1 MNKSMNLSG
10 MTYNDLKAGYEAL
23 MVSINEQMEKCREY
37 QQAMDIKRA
46 NDVKEALRF
55 LMDTYGLTK
64 DEMKTY
70 LDGEDSITPIT
81 IKEVD
86 DQTEAVDI
94 SEVVEIAQAG
104 DEEPL
109 ALPESS
115 QEGEVETEVSINPE
129 PQEENKGE
137 SKTTSVFDHPA
148 LKAPYSPV
156 TAKKKSAT
164 PVDKTSVEKAI
175 EFAKTLPVAEG
186 IDINKPYFVTY
197 EFAVSKKGELTQDA
211 ETFGRNETVETIS
224 KIKSG
229 DKGSAKSLH
238 ATDVV
243 FTDDCSAYMWYNG
256 KYITVTIYH
265 IPVKGSTATEAEEP
279 LPTMDSLL
287 SDDPEYKAFY
297 HPITPVKKNTL
308 PTMDELLSGEP
319 INRILC
325 LGNEV
330 PDDKAY
336 KQHYRIT
343 HVDGIIPTETATG
356 QTIIYIPP
364 APSMAA

>member
-55 LMDTYGLTK
+55 LMDTYGLTQN
-64 DEMKTY
+64 EMKTY
-70 LDGEDSITPIT
+70 LDGEDSITPVT

-148 LKAPYSPV
+148 LKAPYSLV
-156 TAKKKSAT
+156 TANKKSAT

-175 EFAKTLPVAEG
+175 EFALTQTTNHEGFYPLIKERFLEAGVVLVVLPNLQGSKTNGATKKIGKSVMMMVNDRRLYADSFWFTLLHEAGHVIYGDYGISFEGDAGDIEQKADEYAENKL
-186 IDINKPYFVTY
+186 IDPQLYQSF
-197 EFAVSKKGELTQDA
+197 VSKSEG
-211 ETFGRNETVETIS
+211 
-224 KIKSG
+224 
-229 DKGSAKSLH
+229 H
-238 ATDVV
+238 
-243 FTDDCSAYMWYNG
+243 FTASSIVAFANSIDR
-256 KYITVTIYH
+256 
-265 IPVKGSTATEAEEP
+265 
-279 LPTMDSLL
+279 
-287 SDDPEYKAFY
+287 DP
-297 HPITPVKKNTL
+297 
-308 PTMDELLSGEP
+308 
-319 INRILC
+319 
-325 LGNEV
+325 
-330 PDDKAY
+330 
-336 KQHYRIT
+336 
-343 HVDGIIPTETATG
+343 GIILGRLENDG
-356 QTIIYIPP
+356 YLKHGNGMQSLRSKYHVQLRE
-364 APSMAA
+364 

>member
-1 MNKSMNLSG
+1 

-115 QEGEVETEVSINPE
+115 QEGEVETDVSINPE

-148 LKAPYSPV
+148 LKAPYSLV
-156 TAKKKSAT
+156 TANKKSAT

-186 IDINKPYFVTY
+186 IDVNEPFFVTY
-197 EFAVSKKGELTQDA
+197 EFAVSKKGELSLDA
-211 ETFGRNETVETIS
+211 EPFGRNETAETIS
-224 KIKSG
+224 TIRAEA
-229 DKGSAKSLH
+229 KGFAKSLH

-243 FTDDCSAYMWYNG
+243 STDDCTAYMWYDG
-256 KYITVTIYH
+256 KCITVTFYNIL
-265 IPVKGSTATEAEEP
+265 IKDSTDTVAEEN

-287 SDDPEYKAFY
+287 SEDPEYKAFY
-297 HPITPVKKNTL
+297 HPVTQEKKNTL

-336 KQHYRIT
+336 KQHYRIS
-343 HVDGIIPTETATG
+343 HVDGIIPTETASG